1 MAETMALSAE
11 LGAEL
16 VAYGTGD
23 DLLDDAVIAQCREAL
38 KWRGVLLDPRCALR
52 RRHAAGLQQ
61 EVRRRRRYAGGKEL
75 STISMD
81 KKVNKL
87 AEYLKGAFNWHLDDT
102 TSDVPSAATMLT
114 GRRLSTE
121 GGGTEFANTYAAYE
135 NLPAH
140 ERKRYEGLRVV
151 HSFDAAQLQVNPEP
165 TDEELASW
173 RAVPSHESSLVW
185 QRRDG
190 RRSLV
195 IGATA
200 DHVVGVSADESRELL
215 DELLAWTTQS
225 RFCYTHDWTVGDAVL
240 WDNTAVLAPRT
251 ALRPV
256 LGPHAATDPHQGS
269 GGLGVKTALVTGGA
283 SGIGRAIADRL
294 RADGNHVATIDLTRR
309 RTPTSATAPTSPI
322 GHSSTTCSAPSAA
335 RWDPSRSSSTPRA

>member
-1 MAETMALSAE
+1 MAETMALSPE

-23 DLLDDAVIAQCREAL
+23 DLLDDAVVAQCREAL
-38 KWRGVLLDPRCALR
+38 KWRGVLLIRGAHFDDDTQLAFSRKFGGDGGTP
-52 RRHAAGLQQ
+52 
-61 EVRRRRRYAGGKEL
+61 GGKEL

-135 NLPAH
+135 NLSEH

-151 HSFDAAQLQVNPEP
+151 HSFAAAQLRVNPEP

-240 WDNTAVLAPRT
+240 WDNTAVLHR
-251 ALRPV
+251 ALPY
-256 LGPHAATDPHQGS
+256 DPS
-269 GGLGVKTALVTGGA
+269 
-283 SGIGRAIADRL
+283 SDRML
-294 RADGNHVATIDLTRR
+294 R
-309 RTPTSATAPTSPI
+309 RTHIKGQEAWA
-322 GHSSTTCSAPSAA
+322 
-335 RWDPSRSSSTPRA
+335 

>member
-1 MAETMALSAE
+1 MAETMALSPE

-23 DLLDDAVIAQCREAL
+23 DLLDDAVVAQCREAL
-38 KWRGVLLDPRCALR
+38 KWRGVLLIRGAHFDDDTQLAFSRKFGGDGGTP
-52 RRHAAGLQQ
+52 
-61 EVRRRRRYAGGKEL
+61 GGKEL

-135 NLPAH
+135 NLPEH

-151 HSFDAAQLQVNPEP
+151 HSFAAAQLRVNPEP

-200 DHVVGVSADESRELL
+200 DHVVGVSADESRALL

-240 WDNTAVLAPRT
+240 WDNTAVLHR
-251 ALRPV
+251 ALPY
-256 LGPHAATDPHQGS
+256 DPS
-269 GGLGVKTALVTGGA
+269 
-283 SGIGRAIADRL
+283 SDRML
-294 RADGNHVATIDLTRR
+294 R
-309 RTPTSATAPTSPI
+309 RTHIKGQEAWA
-322 GHSSTTCSAPSAA
+322 
-335 RWDPSRSSSTPRA
+335 

>member
-1 MAETMALSAE
+1 MAETMALSPE

-23 DLLDDAVIAQCREAL
+23 DLLDDAVVAQCREAL
-38 KWRGVLLDPRCALR
+38 KWRGVLLIRGAHFDDDTQLAFSRKFGGDGGTP
-52 RRHAAGLQQ
+52 
-61 EVRRRRRYAGGKEL
+61 GGKEL

-135 NLPAH
+135 NLPEH

-151 HSFDAAQLQVNPEP
+151 HSFAAAQLRVNPEP
-165 TDEELASW
+165 TVEELASW

-240 WDNTAVLAPRT
+240 WDNTAVLHR
-251 ALRPV
+251 ALPY
-256 LGPHAATDPHQGS
+256 DPS
-269 GGLGVKTALVTGGA
+269 
-283 SGIGRAIADRL
+283 SDRML
-294 RADGNHVATIDLTRR
+294 R
-309 RTPTSATAPTSPI
+309 RTHIKGQEAWA
-322 GHSSTTCSAPSAA
+322 
-335 RWDPSRSSSTPRA
+335 

>member
-1 MAETMALSAE
+1 MAETIALSAE

-16 VAYGTGD
+16 VDFRDPA

-38 KWRGVLLDPRCALR
+38 KWRGVLLIRGAHFDDDAQLAFSRKF
-52 RRHAAGLQQ
+52 GGDGGT
-61 EVRRRRRYAGGKEL
+61 AGGKEL
-75 STISMD
+75 TTISMD

-102 TSDVPSAATMLT
+102 TSDVPSSATMLT
-114 GRRLSTE
+114 GRQLSAE

-135 NLPAH
+135 NLPRH

-151 HSFDAAQLQVNPEP
+151 HSFAAAQFKVNPDPNE
-165 TDEELASW
+165 DELASW
-173 RAVPSHESSLVW
+173 RAVPSHECALVW

-200 DHVVGVSADESRELL
+200 DHIVGVPADESRELL

-225 RFCYTHDWTVGDAVL
+225 RFCHAHDWSEGDAVL
-240 WDNTAVLAPRT
+240 WDNTGVLHR
-251 ALRPV
+251 ALPY
-256 LGPHAATDPHQGS
+256 DP
-269 GGLGVKTALVTGGA
+269 A
-283 SGIGRAIADRL
+283 SDRML
-294 RADGNHVATIDLTRR
+294 R
-309 RTPTSATAPTSPI
+309 RTHIKGREAWA
-322 GHSSTTCSAPSAA
+322 
-335 RWDPSRSSSTPRA
+335 